1 MNSHL
6 PSTFQSS
13 YSRSA
18 AASAVDALS
27 ATTPASPASRLGA
40 ESDAQAFSRL
50 MAQHR
55 EAQGIARPAAGAP
68 TKPQSVQQPS
78 VVTASRPP
86 ISAQPNQSAKAAERT
101 RQDEAEP
108 SSPQKMAGR
117 AAAKPA
123 SKPVA
128 PKTPEAPGQPGAS
141 AESVDGKSIELA
153 ADKSLGEEVN
163 FRTTQGEATA
173 WVKELQP
180 PADLAAGDPAAM
192 LAWLASLAQSGPG
205 AGIASEGGL
214 DPSAG
219 GGTEVN
225 LSGAL
230 SGSEGSSRI
239 DLSDRGWLAASG
251 TAGWS
256 SHAGQSSS
264 GGQSGGTDQD
274 RAGALT
280 LENLLGTTSEATL
293 DPSAAA
299 AFGNVMNRELQRT
312 GDFDVAA
319 TTTAHHTGSLSTP
332 LDSPQFPKALT
343 DQLKLWLSGEAT
355 QGPMTAELRLNPAEM
370 GPIHIRIA
378 LEGQTAQVDF
388 AAAAL
393 ETRQAIEA
401 SLPMLSSVLEEAGLS
416 LSGGGV
422 SDQSPQSAWADS
434 QRDAETSSRPSG
446 LAGGERSAGMNP
458 GDEGPAMR
466 PAALRSSRPGGLD
479 LYA

>member
-6 PSTFQSS
+6 PSTFQST

-27 ATTPASPASRLGA
+27 AAAPASRLSA
-40 ESDAQAFSRL
+40 ESDAQAFSRW

-55 EAQGIARPAAGAP
+55 EAQGHAGPAAGTP
-68 TKPQSVQQPS
+68 TGSQPANPS
-78 VVTASRPP
+78 PVVTANRPP
-86 ISAQPNQSAKAAERT
+86 ISASSTQAAKG
-101 RQDEAEP
+101 QDETEP
-108 SSPQKMAGR
+108 SSPQKITSR
-117 AAAKPA
+117 PSAKPVGKSVA
-123 SKPVA
+123 SKA
-128 PKTPEAPGQPGAS
+128 PEVPSQRDASTEA
-141 AESVDGKSIELA
+141 VDGKLSELS
-153 ADKSLGEEVN
+153 ADKPLGEEVT

-192 LAWLASLAQSGPG
+192 LAWLTSLAQSGPG
-205 AGIASEGGL
+205 AELAPDGGL
-214 DPSAG
+214 APSADG
-219 GGTEVN
+219 SEVN
-225 LSGAL
+225 LADAL
-230 SGSEGSSRI
+230 PGPEGSSRT

-251 TAGWS
+251 SAGWS

-264 GGQSGGTDQD
+264 GGPGGQSGGSDQE

-280 LENLLGTTSEATL
+280 LESLLGAPSETTL
-293 DPSAAA
+293 DPAAAA
-299 AFGNVMNRELQRT
+299 AFGGVMSRELQRA
-312 GDFDVAA
+312 GDLDAE
-319 TTTAHHTGSLSTP
+319 TAVPHHTGSLSTP

-343 DQLKLWLSGEAT
+343 DQLKLWLSGGAT

-370 GPIHIRIA
+370 GPIHIKIA

-401 SLPMLSSVLEEAGLS
+401 SLPMLSSALEEAGLS

-422 SDQSPQSAWADS
+422 SDQSQQPAWADA
-434 QRDAETSSRPSG
+434 QRDAEASRHSPG
-446 LAGGERSAGMNP
+446 LAGGRPAILSSA
-458 GDEGPAMR
+458 DEGVGAR
-466 PAALRSSRPGGLD
+466 PVVMRSSRPGGLD

>member
-6 PSTFQSS
+6 PSTFQST

-27 ATTPASPASRLGA
+27 GTAPANKSGS
-40 ESDAQAFSRL
+40 ESDAQAFSRW

-55 EAQGIARPAAGAP
+55 EAQGGAQGNATPPAAPQP
-68 TKPQSVQQPS
+68 TRQPS
-78 VVTASRPP
+78 ALTANRPQ
-86 ISAQPNQSAKAAERT
+86 ISAEPNPTAKAPERHPSDDAE
-101 RQDEAEP
+101 A
-108 SSPQKMAGR
+108 SSPQKMATR
-117 AAAKPA
+117 APGKPA

-128 PKTPEAPGQPGAS
+128 AKAPEAPRREPSADEAGQ
-141 AESVDGKSIELA
+141 VDGKASELNA
-153 ADKSLGEEVN
+153 PAPVGEEVN

-180 PADLAAGDPAAM
+180 PADLSAGDPAAM
-192 LAWLASLAQSGPG
+192 LAWLASLAQAVGMVT
-205 AGIASEGGL
+205 EGGQ

-219 GGTEVN
+219 GSEVN
-225 LSGAL
+225 LTGAL
-230 SGSEGSSRI
+230 SGAEGSARS
-239 DLSDRGWLAASG
+239 DLSDRGWLASSAMAGGSSG
-251 TAGWS
+251 
-256 SHAGQSSS
+256 AGQSSS
-264 GGQSGGTDQD
+264 GGQGGGADQE

-280 LENLLGTTSEATL
+280 LEGLLAPTSESTL

-299 AFGNVMNRELQRT
+299 AFGSIMNRELQRA
-312 GDFDVAA
+312 GDLDASGAAA
-319 TTTAHHTGSLSTP
+319 THHTGTLSTP
-332 LDSPQFPKALT
+332 LDSPQFPKALG
-343 DQLKLWLSGEAT
+343 DQLKLWLTGDAT

-370 GPIHIRIA
+370 GPIHIKIA
-378 LEGQTAQVDF
+378 LEGQTAQIDF

-422 SDQSPQSAWADS
+422 SDQPQQSAWGDA
-434 QRDAETSSRPSG
+434 QRDAESTRSPSG
-446 LAGGERSAGMNP
+446 LAGE
-458 GDEGPAMR
+458 R
-466 PAALRSSRPGGLD
+466 PAGLGVSQEGTPMRSVTPHSSRPGGLD

>member
-6 PSTFQSS
+6 PSTFQST

-18 AASAVDALS
+18 AANAVDALS
-27 ATTPASPASRLGA
+27 GTASAAKSGT
-40 ESDAQAFSRL
+40 ESDAQAFSRW

-55 EAQGIARPAAGAP
+55 EAQGGAQGNASAPAAPQPVRPP
-68 TKPQSVQQPS
+68 TA
-78 VVTASRPP
+78 VTANRPQ
-86 ISAQPNQSAKAAERT
+86 ISAQSNPTAKSPERNPPDDAE
-101 RQDEAEP
+101 A
-108 SSPQKMAGR
+108 SSPQKMATR
-117 AAAKPA
+117 APGKPA

-128 PKTPEAPGQPGAS
+128 AKAPETPRRESSIDEAGQ
-141 AESVDGKSIELA
+141 VDGKVSELTA
-153 ADKSLGEEVN
+153 QASVGEEVN

-180 PADLAAGDPAAM
+180 PADLSAGDPAAM
-192 LAWLASLAQSGPG
+192 LAWLASLAQAVGM
-205 AGIASEGGL
+205 ATEGGV

-219 GGTEVN
+219 GAEVN
-225 LSGAL
+225 LTGAL
-230 SGSEGSSRI
+230 SSAEGTSRT
-239 DLSDRGWLAASG
+239 DLSDRGWFASS
-251 TAGWS
+251 TMPGWS
-256 SHAGQSSS
+256 SGAGQSS
-264 GGQSGGTDQD
+264 GGQSGGADQE

-280 LENLLGTTSEATL
+280 LEGLLAPASETSL

-299 AFGNVMNRELQRT
+299 AFGNLMNRELQRT
-312 GDFDVAA
+312 GDLDASVAA
-319 TTTAHHTGSLSTP
+319 ATHHTGTLSTP

-343 DQLKLWLSGEAT
+343 DQLKVWLSGDAT

-370 GPIHIRIA
+370 GPIHIKIA

-422 SDQSPQSAWADS
+422 SDQSQQSAWGDA
-434 QRDAETSSRPSG
+434 QRDTETPRGPSG
-446 LAGGERSAGMNP
+446 QLGERSAGLHA
-458 GDEGPAMR
+458 GQEGAPMR
-466 PAALRSSRPGGLD
+466 SVAVHSSRPGGLD